1 MGPTC
6 ATVND
11 EAAVFAGSLL
21 VFFFFEPR
29 EPLSSSKYF
38 LVADWACLNQ
48 QKDRD
53 QVIRLF
59 WELLSYERF
68 RYSRK
73 KKFKYLKHIYTLAYT
88 EDISFQRLIFQK
100 QN

>member
-38 LVADWACLNQ
+38 LVADWACLV
-48 QKDRD
+48 D
-53 QVIRLF
+53 
-59 WELLSYERF
+59 
-68 RYSRK
+68 
-73 KKFKYLKHIYTLAYT
+73 LKPPTYAVCMITMAAG
-88 EDISFQRLIFQK
+88 
-100 QN
+100 